1 MGNAGETEAEQGIE
15 TRRFPVLVRHQL
27 GRCWHRDALNL
38 DAQLGCEIVAYCAE
52 YELTLSFVFT
62 ILLPS
67 FPRHKRG
74 AGKKQNPTP
83 PPLPLIGH
91 NLSRDHHTISPVISA
106 HCMIPMC
113 TSNWPG

>member
-38 DAQLGCEIVAYCAE
+38 DARDK
-52 YELTLSFVFT
+52 YELTPSFVFT

-67 FPRHKRG
+67 FSFPRHKRG
-74 AGKKQNPTP
+74 VGKKQNPTP

-91 NLSRDHHTISPVISA
+91 NLSRDHHTISPVTSA
-106 HCMIPMC
+106 HCMIAMC
-113 TSNWPG
+113 TFDIRTSIC